1 MKEVESRQARAVGEV
16 LLPCDLDEL
25 DIGSV
30 QQDLYH
36 QKYV

>member
-1 MKEVESRQARAVGEV
+1 VKGVESKQARAVGEV
-16 LLPCDLDEL
+16 LLPCDLEQF

-36 QKYV
+36 QKYI